1 MADKKE
7 KLFSD
12 FSPVSTE
19 HLMEKG
25 TADLRRNSFGKQTKG
40 LK

>member
-19 HLMEKG
+19 QWMEKV
-25 TADLRRNSFGKQTKG
+25 TADLKDRKSVV
-40 LK
+40 